1 MEIWEG
7 MAGEGILW
15 GVCMYMCMYV
25 YVCVCMCM
33 YVYVCVCDRLKAD
46 NAPWP
51 AHSIRS
57 PTRTA

>member
-15 GVCMYMCMYV
+15 GVCMY
-25 YVCVCMCM
+25 MCM